1 MGTALPN
8 NSIGMLI
15 FRAPNFP
22 SFTGRYVN
30 YQLSP
35 FLKSYAIET
44 LHQYRFM
51 VHAFTELIRYYHW
64 AVQSTD
70 ISLFNFV
77 SLTESSRANNE
88 INCNI
93 TTTSAAFNMLKFRED
108 GFV

>member
-1 MGTALPN
+1 
-8 NSIGMLI
+8 MLI

-30 YQLSP
+30 YLLSP
-35 FLKSYAIET
+35 FLQSYAIET
-44 LHQYRFM
+44 LHQSRFM
-51 VHAFTELIRYYHW
+51 VHAYTEHHHW